1 MIRNL
6 SLVSPVL
13 PDAGVLTIY
22 TVCAAEGGT
31 AILTSLRDAYDLVD
45 VISIARLQAGLG
57 PAAKWLRAEIPDF
70 LSLDRKTQVMVDAA
84 GLGQSLFDHLQVAHR
99 RSWVLFSK
107 RGRDRQEL
115 VNALLVAEQEKRIRI
130 RPSPHADAMRKAL
143 LSYHRVIGEDGVIG
157 GEMVIALALAVAGRR
172 RMGSPRIW

>member
-6 SLVSPVL
+6 SIVSPVL

-22 TVCAAEGGT
+22 SVCAAEGGT
-31 AILTSLRDAYDLVD
+31 AILTSERDAEDHVE
-45 VISIARLQAGLG
+45 VISIARLPAGLD
-57 PAAKWLRAEIPDF
+57 PAAAWLRAAIPDF
-70 LSLDRKTQVMVDAA
+70 LALDRKTQVVVDAA

-115 VNALLVAEQEKRIRI
+115 VNTLLVAEQEKRIRI

-143 LSYHRVIGEDGVIG
+143 LSYRRVIGEDGVIG
-157 GEMVIALALAVAGRR
+157 GELVIALALAVTGRR
-172 RMGSPRIW
+172 RMGPPRVW